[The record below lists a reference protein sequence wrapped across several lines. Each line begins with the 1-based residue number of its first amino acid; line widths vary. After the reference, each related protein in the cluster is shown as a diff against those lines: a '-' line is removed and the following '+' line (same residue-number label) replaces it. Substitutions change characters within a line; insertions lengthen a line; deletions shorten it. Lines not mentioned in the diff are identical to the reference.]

1 MKILKTLLVS
11 VFFLITIGSYAQDLI
26 IKTNSDTISCHIVK
40 VAAKDVSYYPIGS
53 DRNEA
58 PLRISVKVIRK
69 IIYEN
74 KQELSYVKGVTKQKF
89 KETNSSS
96 YYDNQHKNA
105 IKFHA
110 LSILGGSLAFSYER
124 SIKPGMSFE
133 IGLGYIFGIAD
144 SSNNNTKDKG
154 YIIRG
159 GVKFMRPPSYYEK
172 HRAYAHLLKGVYL
185 KPEVIF
191 NSFKRE
197 NNGLSTPTLK
207 VWDYISSTSLVLN
220 MGKQVV
226 YSDRF
231 LIDWYGFIGYGRS
244 NFQNGYYYSNIIL
257 SPDVPISL
265 GLGFRIGFVF
275 L

>member
-1 MKILKTLLVS
+1 MKILF
-11 VFFLITIGSYAQDLI
+11 VFVFSLITLGSYAQDLI
-26 IKTNSDTISCHIVK
+26 IKTNSDTITCHIVK
-40 VAAKDVSYYPIGS
+40 ISAKDVSYYPIAS
-53 DRNEA
+53 DSNQIPFRV
-58 PLRISVKVIRK
+58 SVKIIRK

-74 KQELSYVKGVTKQKF
+74 EQELSFVKGGTKQKF
-89 KETNSSS
+89 KQKNTSS

-105 IKFHA
+105 IKFHTV
-110 LSILGGSLAFSYER
+110 SILGGSLAFMYER

-133 IGLGYIFGIAD
+133 FGLGYIFGIAD
-144 SSNNNTKDKG
+144 SLNNNLKDKG

-159 GVKFMRPPSYYEK
+159 SVKFMRPPSYYEN
-172 HRAYAHLLKGVYL
+172 HHAYAHILKGVYL

-197 NNGLSTPTLK
+197 NYGLSTPTLK
-207 VWDYISSTSLVLN
+207 VWDYISSTSLVVN
-220 MGKQVV
+220 VGKQVV

-231 LIDWYGFIGYGRS
+231 LIDWYGFIGYGRA
-244 NFQNGYYYSNIIL
+244 NFQSAYYYSNLIL
-257 SPDVPISL
+257 SPEAPISI